1 MSLGQHPTIP
11 LRVGYMPTLVRAVE
25 ALRRADFT
33 TVDIAIATGL
43 SQSKVHR
50 LIRRIPGGDPA
61 PRMACL
67 R

>member
-1 MSLGQHPTIP
+1 
-11 LRVGYMPTLVRAVE
+11 MPTLVRAVE